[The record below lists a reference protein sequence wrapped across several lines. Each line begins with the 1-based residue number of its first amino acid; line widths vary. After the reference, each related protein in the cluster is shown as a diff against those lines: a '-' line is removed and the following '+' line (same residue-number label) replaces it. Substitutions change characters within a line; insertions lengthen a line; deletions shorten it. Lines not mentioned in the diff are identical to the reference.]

1 MKYLLIIMA
10 ILTLVGCGMSSGTTK
25 KQSTPAL
32 VKTTQDQVTSL
43 DGHQKD
49 LKKQVDTLPDTLPQ
63 KSGLNQ
69 TTQDIG
75 SDVTNLKKST
85 GAVAASAQKDSNTIV
100 AQKKELAKN
109 PLKDWLYLISG
120 LLLALGVGTFI
131 VTFLVTLPAII
142 RNIAIGSAVTGICL
156 GTVAYFLVTI
166 FYVTGGILLSGL
178 IGLGAWYWFHR
189 TVVTIPTKVSVS

>member
-1 MKYLLIIMA
+1 MKYLLVLLA

-100 AQKKELAKN
+100 DQKKELAKN

-120 LLLALGVGTFI
+120 LLLALGVSGFI
-131 VTFLVTLPAII
+131 LTLIMTLPAII
-142 RNIAIGSAVTGICL
+142 RNLSIGSFVTGVCL

-178 IGLGAWYWFHR
+178 IGLGVWYWFHR
-189 TVVTIPTKVSVS
+189 TVVKMPAVVTVK